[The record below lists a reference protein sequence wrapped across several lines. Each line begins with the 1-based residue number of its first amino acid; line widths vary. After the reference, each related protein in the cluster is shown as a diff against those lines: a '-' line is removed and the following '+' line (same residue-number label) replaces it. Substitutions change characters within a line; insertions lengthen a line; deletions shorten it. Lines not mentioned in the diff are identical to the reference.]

1 MTIMPAIV
9 LNLNS
14 VIKLDAE
21 QFLQL
26 SLSNKDIRM
35 EINAQGKLI
44 LMPPTGGETGEF
56 NSEINYQLTHWNKQ
70 ASSGKTFD
78 SSIGFSLP
86 NGGDRSPDAAWIKL
100 ERWEAL
106 NEKGK
111 ESFPPICPDFVIEL
125 SSKIDNFKQLQA
137 KMPEYLDSGLRL
149 GWLIERYTKI
159 VEIYRQGKEVEVL
172 ESPAMVS
179 GEDVLPGFVLDIKGI
194 F

>member
-1 MTIMPAIV
+1 MEAIV

-14 VIKLDAE
+14 VIKLDTE

-35 EINAQGKLI
+35 ERNA
-44 LMPPTGGETGEF
+44 
-56 NSEINYQLTHWNKQ
+56 H
-70 ASSGKTFD
+70 
-78 SSIGFSLP
+78 
-86 NGGDRSPDAAWIKL
+86 RSPDAAWIKL
-100 ERWEAL
+100 ERGEAL
-106 NEKGK
+106 TEKGK

-125 SSKIDNFKQLQA
+125 RSKIDNFKQLQA

-149 GWLIERYTKI
+149 GWLIDRYTKI
-159 VEIYRQGKEVEVL
+159 GEIYRLLKEVEVL